1 MLNCS
6 SGKFL
11 ITHITTRLL
20 LIVIPT
26 IVPTSSA
33 CFKAIRWSWQ
43 VSVRSRMLFA
53 VERTESRVHSMA
65 QKFNIALNCVTEIWK
80 KRSFISVS
88 IKWDNGT
95 SGWRAR
101 ECWGQMMCRLLFN
114 DISMMT
120 LNVLL
125 CHYSLGRHR
134 LLNRTIYRL
143 RQMSFHSPDVF
154 IENTNE
160 HKTFVSARNCSSS
173 ITRMLEKWRP
183 TRWNSSTSGLET
195 TINYNEIN

>member
-1 MLNCS
+1 MKLAGFGTVEDAVCGWTYRKQS
-6 SGKFL
+6 SLYG
-11 ITHITTRLL
+11 
-20 LIVIPT
+20 
-26 IVPTSSA
+26 
-33 CFKAIRWSWQ
+33 
-43 VSVRSRMLFA
+43 
-53 VERTESRVHSMA
+53 E
-65 QKFNIALNCVTEIWK
+65 KFNIALNCVIEIWK

-95 SGWRAR
+95 SGWRVR

-143 RQMSFHSPDVF
+143 RQMSFYSPDPF
-154 IENTNE
+154 IENANE
-160 HKTFVSARNCSSS
+160 HKTFARARNCSSS
-173 ITRMLEKWRP
+173 ITRMFGEMAAYEVKLIHLWPGNDNK
-183 TRWNSSTSGLET
+183 L
-195 TINYNEIN
+195 